1 MLTTAARSLASWPS
15 GSSGWRR
22 YSAAVTTRPST
33 ESPRNSSRSLVGR
46 PPFSYAYERWVR
58 AWNSNPGSTV
68 TSSDFISSS
77 GSGTAPFGIA
87 LTRCPANVAART
99 IALLPARSEV
109 LDLAPLV
116 LQVERGTSGIGD
128 DPGLV
133 RPRVGHVATGHRGGE
148 RRRRRLPLR
157 PAGPRVTAGHLP
169 LRNSHAYFSFS
180 SSRPPSAAAG
190 PGTPSARMPSSA
202 DHRGSAVSCVCP
214 GWSARCTP
222 HSEHNPGQSS

>member
-33 ESPRNSSRSLVGR
+33 ESPRNSRRSLVGK

-58 AWNSNPGSTV
+58 AWNSSPGSTV
-68 TSSDFISSS
+68 TSSEFISSS
-77 GSGTAPFGIA
+77 GSGPAAFGIA
-87 LTRCPANVAART
+87 LTGCSPNAVART

-116 LQVERGTSGIGD
+116 LQVQRGAGGIGD

-133 RPRVGHVATGHRGGE
+133 RPGVGHDASGHGGGE

-157 PAGPRVTAGHLP
+157 PAGPRVAAGHLP
-169 LRNSHAYFSFS
+169 LRNSHA
-180 SSRPPSAAAG
+180 
-190 PGTPSARMPSSA
+190 
-202 DHRGSAVSCVCP
+202 
-214 GWSARCTP
+214 
-222 HSEHNPGQSS
+222 